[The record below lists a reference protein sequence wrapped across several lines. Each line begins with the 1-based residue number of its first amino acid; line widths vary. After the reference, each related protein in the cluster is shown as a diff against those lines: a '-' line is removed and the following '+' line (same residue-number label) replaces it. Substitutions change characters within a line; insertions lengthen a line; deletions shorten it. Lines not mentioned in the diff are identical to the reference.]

1 MDSISDTVSVR
12 DRVVMITGAGQGIG
26 RTYALAFARA
36 GARVAVVELDAV
48 KATQVASEISAE
60 GGCALAVVTD
70 VSSPDSVRAAT
81 ERIAAEFGPVEIL
94 INNAAMFTVLGR
106 QSFDKIPFEEW
117 ERVMRVNV
125 TGSWLCAA
133 SVAEGMR
140 SAKWGRIINISSST
154 VPLGLPMFAHYV
166 TSKAAVIGLTRTMA
180 TELGPHG
187 VTVNCVLPG
196 LTETEV
202 ENPGRNDAIR
212 NKVIDLQCVKRL
224 GVPED
229 LVGMMLF
236 LASPASSFITGQ
248 SIAVDGGSVFL

>member
-1 MDSISDTVSVR
+1 
-12 DRVVMITGAGQGIG
+12 MITGAGPGIG

>member
-1 MDSISDTVSVR
+1 
-12 DRVVMITGAGQGIG
+12 
-26 RTYALAFARA
+26 
-36 GARVAVVELDAV
+36 VAVVELDAV